1 MGSLAKKGIKNIIM
15 TVAIPVLTYV
25 FFRIICTATGHPGF
39 GVGTDMQT
47 IIYTTLYSGL
57 IALAM
62 SYNLPSGRFDFSV
75 GATILLAGIVG
86 GNFAKDMGF
95 GAAGFLLSVVAVAMV
110 CGLISGLLYVLLGLP
125 PMVVS
130 IGVTM
135 VYEAIGLMYNKSK
148 GVKLIG
154 KNDMLIFS
162 KPPYSILVVL
172 IAVAVLIVLFNFT
185 KFGYNWRALRSGQK
199 IAVDIGINEKRNAV
213 ACYVIAGVLLGIAA
227 CMYLSQYGTMSPES
241 GLGSSSFFMSAF
253 LPLFIGG
260 AIEKYSDKNIG
271 VLMGALAQ
279 ACITSGFAKLGF
291 SNSLQT
297 VLNGVIVMGFLI
309 YTSNSYKLVLNKMY
323 RHKLEKAL
331 EAQKQL

>member
-1 MGSLAKKGIKNIIM
+1 MGSMAKKGIKNVLM
-15 TVAIPVLTYV
+15 TIAIPVLTYV
-25 FFRIICTATGHPGF
+25 FFKIVCTLAGHPDF
-39 GVGTDMQT
+39 GTGSDLQT
-47 IIYTTLYSGL
+47 ILYTTLYTGL

-62 SYNLPSGRFDFSV
+62 SYNLPSGRFDYSV
-75 GATILLAGIVG
+75 GATILLAGIIG
-86 GNFAKDMGF
+86 GNIAKDMDL
-95 GAAGFLLSVVAVAMV
+95 GAAGLLICVTALAMI
-110 CGLISGLLYVLLGLP
+110 CGLVSGLLYVLLGLP

-135 VYEAIGLMYNKSK
+135 VYEAIGLIYNDSK
-148 GVKLIG
+148 GVTLIG
-154 KNDMLIFS
+154 KNDMLIFAR
-162 KPPYSILVVL
+162 PPYSVIVVL
-172 IAVAVLIVLFNFT
+172 VAVAILIILFNFT

-213 ACYVIAGVLLGIAA
+213 ACYVIAGALLGIAA
-227 CMYLSQYGTMSPES
+227 CMYLSRYGSMSPES
-241 GLGSSSFFMSAF
+241 GLASSSFFMSAF

-323 RHKLEKAL
+323 KSKLAKAL
-331 EAQKQL
+331 EAQRQA